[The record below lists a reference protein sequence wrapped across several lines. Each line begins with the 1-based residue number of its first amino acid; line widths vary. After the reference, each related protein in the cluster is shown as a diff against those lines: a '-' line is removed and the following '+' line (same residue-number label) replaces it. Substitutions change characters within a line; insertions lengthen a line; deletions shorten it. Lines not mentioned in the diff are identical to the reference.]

1 MATMAN
7 GRLSPVSCHVYLK
20 YIHFRG
26 KIVVHSFT
34 EAGLITLGA
43 IYVELSLMSFSAT
56 KVTGSVKWFN
66 VKSGYGF
73 INR

>member
-1 MATMAN
+1 M
-7 GRLSPVSCHVYLK
+7 
-20 YIHFRG
+20 
-26 KIVVHSFT
+26 VVHSFT
-34 EAGLITLGA
+34 KAGLITLVA
-43 IYVELSLMSFSAT
+43 IYVELSHMSFSAT